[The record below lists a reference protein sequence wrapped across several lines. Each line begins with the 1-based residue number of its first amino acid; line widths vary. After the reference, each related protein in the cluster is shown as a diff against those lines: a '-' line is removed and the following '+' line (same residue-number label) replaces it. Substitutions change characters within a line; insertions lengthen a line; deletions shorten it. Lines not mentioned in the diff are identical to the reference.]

1 MITVLRHIPPLS
13 PHPTSPV
20 LDSLYE
26 GGGETA
32 GVVPELSPAGRAVQH
47 PGPAALAGDV
57 TGGAAGDGQVSGDQE
72 THRALHYRLK
82 VRQGVTGI

>member
-1 MITVLRHIPPLS
+1 MIS
-13 PHPTSPV
+13 SPV

-57 TGGAAGDGQVSGDQE
+57 TGGAAGDGQVSGDHQ
-72 THRALHYRLK
+72 TDGALHYRLQ
-82 VRQGVTGI
+82 V